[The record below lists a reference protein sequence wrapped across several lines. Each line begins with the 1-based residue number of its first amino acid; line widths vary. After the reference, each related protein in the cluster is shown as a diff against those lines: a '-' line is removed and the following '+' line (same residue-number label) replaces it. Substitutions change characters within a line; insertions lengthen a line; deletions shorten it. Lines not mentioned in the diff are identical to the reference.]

1 MRFQLHP
8 GFQKIFEQNCQNF
21 VARKRGKV
29 FPSGR
34 ISWVAKAARS
44 GDWDKAMA
52 NLRPYPSFVPRANV
66 LDAFVEAL
74 IKEGRP
80 AQAYDILK
88 EHGGQ
93 SLGGA
98 AKARPLNL
106 AFWSRKG

>member
-1 MRFQLHP
+1 M
-8 GFQKIFEQNCQNF
+8 
-21 VARKRGKV
+21 
-29 FPSGR
+29 
-34 ISWVAKAARS
+34 AKAARS

-106 AFWSRKG
+106 AFWSRKGYQFPVCPRIQNQLDLVYSIICLAVYCWMEWSR